1 MKINVELI
9 IKVIIYIKSWS
20 AENIVML
27 LEEKKYSVWHFRFNI
42 CGSNYYLI
50 DRLTKYDKSK
60 LNASSIFQ
68 TTVFCWSLK

>member
-9 IKVIIYIKSWS
+9 IKSWS

-27 LEEKKYSVWHFRFNI
+27 LEEKKYSVWHFSLIDLTFVDQTI
-42 CGSNYYLI
+42 IFI